1 MSGCPEWLRQH
12 RMRLDWQTIIKSCY
26 DNMAWEKVKRGWEK
40 AYITNASA
48 SEIIFQDIR
57 PAEGYIKIFIQ
68 SKTSDNRAKAIV
80 GETTP
85 IKHCGHRFWSR
96 QWNQWSSVSYHW
108 ARYLSDVNRT
118 CLKGNVRRRSF
129 RPSRWL
135 LGKAPSGRKTFRG
148 KRKIPTK
155 IHAVKQERNN

>member
-57 PAEGYIKIFIQ
+57 PAEGYSKIFIQ
-68 SKTSDNRAKAIV
+68 SKTSDNRAKANHAHQALRSPFLITAMEPMSACV
-80 GETTP
+80 P
-85 IKHCGHRFWSR
+85 QNDWLRF
-96 QWNQWSSVSYHW
+96 NF
-108 ARYLSDVNRT
+108 
-118 CLKGNVRRRSF
+118 RSI
-129 RPSRWL
+129 SL
-135 LGKAPSGRKTFRG
+135 AEA
-148 KRKIPTK
+148 RKISYLRFNFRHK
-155 IHAVKQERNN
+155 VRFKDKVYLKLR

>member
-57 PAEGYIKIFIQ
+57 PAEGYSKIFIQ
-68 SKTSDNRAKAIV
+68 SKTSELLEK
-80 GETTP
+80 P
-85 IKHCGHRFWSR
+85 
-96 QWNQWSSVSYHW
+96 
-108 ARYLSDVNRT
+108 
-118 CLKGNVRRRSF
+118 
-129 RPSRWL
+129 RPSSIAVTVFDHGNGTNERM
-135 LGKAPSGRKTFRG
+135 RT
-148 KRKIPTK
+148 TK
-155 IHAVKQERNN
+155 MTG